1 VERKLSQEGLK
12 WIACVTMLVDH
23 VGAVVVE
30 ALFRLEASSGGS
42 CARELLSLYEMMRTV
57 GRLAFPIYCFLLVEG
72 THYTRSP
79 GRYALRLGVAAIL
92 SELPYDL
99 AFYGEWTIYHQNV
112 MLTLLLGFCALE
124 LMKKCPNIVLKILA
138 VIPFMLLADFLNTDY
153 GGDGVLL
160 IIMFALT
167 RELPH
172 RWLWQALGIWFVF
185 SPGHA
190 MFLYWLGGI
199 SITIQEWAVLAA
211 VPISLYSGE
220 KRSHSKVKQWAFYLF
235 YPVHL
240 TVLYL
245 IGGLI

>member
-1 VERKLSQEGLK
+1 MKGRFSQEGLK
-12 WIACVTMLVDH
+12 LLACVTMLIDHFAAVLLLELFPMSNQTVD
-23 VGAVVVE
+23 
-30 ALFRLEASSGGS
+30 
-42 CARELLSLYEMMRTV
+42 LYYILRII
-57 GRLAFPIYCFLLVEG
+57 GRFAFPIYCFLLVEG

-79 GRYALRLGVAAIL
+79 RRYALRLAIGAIL

-99 AFYGEWTIYHQNV
+99 AFYGGWTMAHQSV
-112 MLTLLLGFCALE
+112 MVTLLLGFGALE
-124 LMKKCPNIVLKILA
+124 AMKRCPKPWQKLLVW
-138 VIPFMLLADFLNTDY
+138 IPFAVTAELLHTDY
-153 GGDGVLL
+153 GADGVML
-160 IIMFALT
+160 ITLFALT

-199 SITIQEWAVLAA
+199 SLSVQEHAILAA
-211 VPISLYSGE
+211 IPLALYSGE
-220 KRSHSKVKQWAFYLF
+220 KRSVSKALQWAFYLF

-245 IGGLI
+245 WSIL